1 MNITTDVNL
10 QNHLLTIGNNT
21 QIIQL
26 SILDRLI
33 FAIIICLTIKY
44 GLRVLKE
51 EYPEIQIKINEMKIW
66 LIGRLKNKKN
76 I

>member
-33 FAIIICLTIKY
+33 FAITICLTIKY

>member
-1 MNITTDVNL
+1 MNITTDL
-10 QNHLLTIGNNT
+10 IQQNHLLTISNNA

-26 SILDRLI
+26 SIWDRLI

-44 GLRVLKE
+44 GLKVLKQE
-51 EYPEIQIKINEMKIW
+51 FPEIQIKIDEMKIW
-66 LIGRLKNKKN
+66 LIGLLKNKKN

>member
-66 LIGRLKNKKN
+66 LIGLLKNKKN